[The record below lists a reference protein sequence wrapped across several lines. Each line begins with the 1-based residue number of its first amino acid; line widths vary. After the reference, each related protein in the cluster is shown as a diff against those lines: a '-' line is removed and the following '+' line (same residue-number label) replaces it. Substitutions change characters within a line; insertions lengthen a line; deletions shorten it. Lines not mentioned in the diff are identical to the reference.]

1 MTSDEL
7 IRARIAEQ
15 ASEWFAA
22 SEELNS
28 EGEESE
34 ALVVWLKSSP
44 LHVSEFLGVATIAR
58 DLRAATFGPE
68 RSVENLVARAR
79 ADDNDTVQ
87 PFRSRLLAAV
97 QDAPVRRWQSAMVTL
112 AVLGVVTLGFLLLR
126 WTLRP
131 VEPVST
137 LARATALHFET
148 HHGEQLTRLLAD
160 GSVLH
165 LNTDSSVTIH
175 YTPAERF
182 LTLTSGEA
190 DFEVAHAPERP
201 FRVIAGSLEVIAR
214 GTQFDVRLRDDSTVV
229 TVVAGRVAV
238 EPAMLAEGLTTG
250 SNRGQ
255 PSRSIELGPNQQISV
270 PRGEWPVIPVAVD
283 AARSTSWLH
292 RQIAF
297 NHEPLERVAA
307 EFNRYAPKPVEITTP
322 ELRSLQISGVF
333 ATDDPAAFIA
343 FLRSLEG
350 VRVDE
355 TATRILVSKK

>member
-15 ASEWFAA
+15 AGEWFAA
-22 SEELNS
+22 SEELTP

-44 LHVSEFLGVATIAR
+44 LHVAEFLGVATIAR

-79 ADDNDTVQ
+79 AEDDATVQ
-87 PFRSRLLAAV
+87 PFGSRLLAPV
-97 QDAPVRRWQSAMVTL
+97 RDAPVRRWQPAIVTL
-112 AVLGVVTLGFLLLR
+112 AVLGVVTLGFLLLW

-137 LARATALHFET
+137 PARATALHFET
-148 HHGEQLTRLLAD
+148 RHGEQQTHRLAD
-160 GSVLH
+160 GSILH
-165 LNTDSSVTIH
+165 LNTDSSVAVRFTQ
-175 YTPAERF
+175 AERR

-190 DFEVAHAPERP
+190 DFEVAHAPQRP
-201 FRVIAGSLEVIAR
+201 FRVVAGPLEVIAR
-214 GTQFDVRLRDDSTVV
+214 GTQFDVRLRDDATVV
-229 TVVAGRVAV
+229 TVVEGRIVV
-238 EPAMLAEGLTTG
+238 EPAPLANGLSTG
-250 SNRGQ
+250 AERGQ
-255 PSRSIELGPNQQISV
+255 PSRLVELGPNQQITVSKN
-270 PRGEWPVIPVAVD
+270 EWPLVPVDVD
-283 AARSTSWLH
+283 AERATSWLH

-307 EFNRYAPKPVEITTP
+307 EFNRYAPKPIEITTP
-322 ELRSLQISGVF
+322 ELRNLKISGVF

-355 TATRILVSKK
+355 TATRIRVSKK